1 MKKLFFL
8 LIMMLGLNVA
18 FAQKDVTT
26 FLGIPVDG
34 YKSEMKQKLIRK
46 GFTLKYAGTKYEHL
60 EGEFNG
66 KDVNLFIGTQ
76 NNKVWR
82 IMVCDAKNISE
93 SQIKIRFNN
102 LVRQFEKNKRYTSF
116 DYKQTIDEDVDI
128 SYEMSIHKKEFT
140 ANFFQKPDEEKID
153 TLEMTL
159 RAREKMLEKYS
170 ADQLENMTDEIQ
182 QEMLKQL
189 LLVAYEAAT
198 KKHIWFSIAES
209 GYNEYYIVLYYDNE
223 YNHAD
228 GEDL

>member
-1 MKKLFFL
+1 
-8 LIMMLGLNVA
+8 MMLGLNVA

-46 GFTLKYAGTKYEHL
+46 GFTLKDAGTKYERL

-66 KDVNLFIGTQ
+66 TDVHVYILTQ

-82 IMVCDAKNISE
+82 IVVHDAKTVSE

-102 LVRQFEKNKRYTSF
+102 LVGQFERNKRYVSLG
-116 DYKQTIDEDVDI
+116 DKQTIDEDTDI
-128 SYEMSIHKKEFT
+128 SYEMMIHNKTFT
-140 ANFFQKPDEEKID
+140 AEFYQKPDQEKID
-153 TLEMTL
+153 TLGVAL
-159 RAREKMLEKYS
+159 QVREKMLEKYS
-170 ADQLENMTDEIQ
+170 AEQLENMTDEIQ
-182 QEMLKQL
+182 EEIKIQL
-189 LLVAYEAAT
+189 VLAAYEKVT
-198 KKHIWFSIAES
+198 SLYKKHVWFRISKFD
-209 GYNEYYIVLYYDNE
+209 YDEYYISIYYDNE